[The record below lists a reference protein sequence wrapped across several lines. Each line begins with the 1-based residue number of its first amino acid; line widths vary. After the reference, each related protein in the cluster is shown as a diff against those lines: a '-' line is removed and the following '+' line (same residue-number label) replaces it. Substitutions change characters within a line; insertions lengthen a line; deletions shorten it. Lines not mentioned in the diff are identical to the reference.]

1 MLRAKVDDTELLL
14 NASSLTG
21 ALSVYT
27 KFINYKLSNRSHEL
41 IGVNGLYDSHANIPS
56 PVNYDSEFHFD
67 QEAVP
72 DSNISRISP
81 TDTSLEIK
89 NNDPA

>member
-1 MLRAKVDDTELLL
+1 MFRTKVDDTELQIE
-14 NASSLTG
+14 ASTLTG

-27 KFINYKLSNRSHEL
+27 KLINLKLTNRSHEL

-67 QEAVP
+67 EKI
-72 DSNISRISP
+72 DSDSEIRISP
-81 TDTSLEIK
+81 IDTSL
-89 NNDPA
+89 

>member
-1 MLRAKVDDTELLL
+1 MFRAKVDDTELRIE
-14 NASSLTG
+14 ASALTG

-27 KFINYKLSNRSHEL
+27 KLINLKLTNRSHEL

-67 QEAVP
+67 EKT
-72 DSNISRISP
+72 DSDSEIRISP
-81 TDTSLEIK
+81 IDTSLEIS